1 MMAVR
6 GPDLLLELGAVLL
19 GLACLGRL
27 AGSLGL
33 SPIPFY
39 LLAGLAFGEGGLIS
53 LGASEEFVEVGAEL
67 GLVLLLFGLGLE
79 YSAAELAGS
88 LRSAAPV
95 GIADA
100 VLNFT
105 PGALAGLL
113 LGWGPRGALLL
124 GGVTWVS
131 SSGVVAKLL
140 GDLGRVGNRETPAVL
155 SVLVIEDLAMAG
167 YLPLLAGL
175 VAGGGLVRVAASL
188 LVALA
193 AVAGVLW
200 LALRH
205 GPAFSRVVFSRSDE
219 VLLLSVLG
227 LMLVVS
233 GLSEGVGV
241 SAAVGAFLVGIALS
255 GPAADGARALL
266 GPLRDLFAG
275 VFFVFFAFSVDP
287 ADLLPVAVPALLLA
301 AATTATKV
309 ATGWWAAG
317 HLGVG
322 PKARLRAGASLV
334 ARGEFSIV
342 IATLGASAGVEGDL
356 GALAAAYVLATAA
369 AGPVLARL
377 VDPGPRRRAGTAPAA
392 GASP

>member
-1 MMAVR
+1 MRSPA
-6 GPDLLLELGAVLL
+6 LLLELGAVLL
-19 GLACLGRL
+19 GLAGLGRL
-27 AGSLGL
+27 AGSVGL

-39 LLAGLAFGEGGLIS
+39 LLAGLAFGKGGLVS

-79 YSAAELAGS
+79 YSAAELFGS
-88 LRSAAPV
+88 LRSAAPA

-140 GDLGRVGNRETPAVL
+140 SDLGRVGNRETPAVL

-167 YLPLLAGL
+167 YLPLVAGL
-175 VAGGGLVRVAASL
+175 LTGGGLPRVAASL
-188 LVALA
+188 VVALA

-200 LALRH
+200 LALHH

-227 LMLVVS
+227 LTLAVA
-233 GLSEGVGV
+233 GLAEGIGV

-275 VFFVFFAFSVDP
+275 VFFVFFALSVDP
-287 ADLLPVAVPALLLA
+287 ADLPPVAGAALLLA
-301 AATTATKV
+301 TVTTATKV
-309 ATGWWAAG
+309 ASGWWAAG
-317 HLGVG
+317 RLGVG
-322 PKARLRAGASLV
+322 RKGRLRAGTVLV
-334 ARGEFSIV
+334 ARGEFAVV
-342 IATLGASAGVEGDL
+342 IAALGASIPQVEGDL
-356 GALAAAYVLATAA
+356 GALAAAYVLATAV